1 MRKKRKTEEQYFVG
15 TTDIIIALAKIFI
28 IMLPG
33 YILKKTGLMTKEHA
47 AGMSSLITNVTFPCL
62 IIVSMQMEFSM
73 EILNNC
79 KNAIIIFAC
88 VIGISMILAK
98 LVSMKANL
106 PPVQSG
112 IFTFML
118 MFGNTGFIGLPVL
131 SGLFGQEAVLYGA
144 LCDAVYNIFMFSIG
158 ISIIKPADEQGSR
171 TDMIKQTLKASL
183 NPCFFGLVIGLI
195 LFIGQITLPEIIA
208 GPMESIGNITSP
220 LAMIVIGSHLADMN
234 FRELL
239 TAKHAYIVCLLKLI
253 ITPLIGLV
261 FVKLIIGTGSLLAST
276 IVIESA
282 MPVAMCAVIFSQQ
295 YKADVNFAVKG
306 VMLTTVM
313 CIVTIPIF
321 AILLQYV

>member
-1 MRKKRKTEEQYFVG
+1 MA

-33 YILKKTGLMTKEHA
+33 YILKKTGILTKEHA
-47 AGMSSLITNVTFPCL
+47 EGMSSLITNITFPCL

-79 KNAIIIFAC
+79 KYAIIVFSCIIA
-88 VIGISMILAK
+88 VTMVLARIAGK
-98 LVSMKANL
+98 KAGL
-106 PPVQSG
+106 PGTQSG

-118 MFGNTGFIGLPVL
+118 MFGNTGFIGFPVL

-144 LCDAVYNIFMFSIG
+144 LCDAVYNVFMFTIG
-158 ISIIKPADEQGSR
+158 ISIIKPAGEK
-171 TDMIKQTLKASL
+171 TDRKTMIKQTVKESL

-195 LFIGQITLPEIIA
+195 FFIGRLPLPEIIG

-234 FRELL
+234 LKELFRPG
-239 TAKHAYIVCLLKLI
+239 HAYIVCLLKLI
-253 ITPLIGLV
+253 ITPVIGIV

-276 IVIESA
+276 IIIESA

-313 CIVTIPIF
+313 CIVTIPVF
-321 AILLQYV
+321 AILLQYI

>member
-1 MRKKRKTEEQYFVG
+1 MG

-33 YILKKTGLMTKEHA
+33 FILKK
-47 AGMSSLITNVTFPCL
+47 AGIINKKHTEGIASLITDVTFPCL

-79 KNAIIIFAC
+79 KYAIIVFSCIVAVTMLMARFA
-88 VIGISMILAK
+88 SKKAK
-98 LVSMKANL
+98 L
-106 PPVQSG
+106 PPTQSG

-118 MFGNTGFIGLPVL
+118 MFGNTGFIGFPVL
-131 SGLFGQEAVLYGA
+131 SGLFGQEALLYGA
-144 LCDAVYNIFMFSIG
+144 LCDAIYNIFMFTIG
-158 ISIIKPADEQGSR
+158 IAIIKPGDEKR
-171 TDMIKQTLKASL
+171 TRQEVIRQTLKESL

-195 LFIGQITLPEIIA
+195 VFIGQITIPDIIN
-208 GPMESIGNITSP
+208 GPMTSIGNMTSP
-220 LAMIVIGSHLADMN
+220 LAMIVIGSHLADMD
-234 FRELL
+234 FRELFS
-239 TAKHAYIVCLLKLI
+239 AKHAYIVCFLKLI
-253 ITPLIGLV
+253 VTPIIGLI

-276 IVIESA
+276 IIIESA
-282 MPVAMCAVIFSQQ
+282 MPVAMCSVIFSEQ

-321 AILLQYV
+321 AILLQYI

>member
-1 MRKKRKTEEQYFVG
+1 MG
-15 TTDIIIALAKIFI
+15 TVDIITALAKIFI

-33 YILKKTGLMTKEHA
+33 YILKKTGLMKKQHA
-47 AGMSSLITNVTFPCL
+47 EGMSSLITNVTFPCL

-79 KNAIIIFAC
+79 KNAIIIFSC
-88 VIGISMILAK
+88 VIAVTMILAK
-98 LVSMKANL
+98 LVSLKASL
-106 PPVQSG
+106 PPAQSG

-118 MFGNTGFIGLPVL
+118 MFGNTGFIGFPVL

-144 LCDAVYNIFMFSIG
+144 LCDAVYNVFMFTIG
-158 ISIIKPADEQGSR
+158 ISIIKPSDEIR
-171 TDMIKQTLKASL
+171 TKKEAAMQTLKESL

-195 LFIGQITLPEIIA
+195 LFIGQITLPDIIA

-234 FRELL
+234 FRELF

-253 ITPLIGLV
+253 ITPLIGIV

-276 IVIESA
+276 IIIESA
-282 MPVAMCAVIFSQQ
+282 MPVAMCSVIFSQQ

-306 VMLTTVM
+306 VMQTTVF
-313 CIVTIPIF
+313 CIVTIPMF
-321 AILLQYV
+321 AILLQYI